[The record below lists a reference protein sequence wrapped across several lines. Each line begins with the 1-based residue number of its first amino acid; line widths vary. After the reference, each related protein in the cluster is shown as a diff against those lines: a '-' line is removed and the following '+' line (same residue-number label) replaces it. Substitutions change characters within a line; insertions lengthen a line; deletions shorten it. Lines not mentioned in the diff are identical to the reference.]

1 MELDL
6 TTDILSF
13 NQRVTQQAAALEKTV
28 LLEVAAFSNE
38 LAKEEKKRAESDRQ
52 LLTQVNEFLLGLQ
65 NPSTEIENFSARS
78 LQKAA

>member
-6 TTDILSF
+6 TTDVLSF

-28 LLEVAAFSNE
+28 LLEVAALSNE

>member
-52 LLTQVNEFLLGLQ
+52 LLT
-65 NPSTEIENFSARS
+65 
-78 LQKAA
+78 